1 MLDAPHH
8 ALGSER
14 PRRVAPRPANA
25 AAERPIAKR
34 RAGRRLGWGVAIA
47 AVLAALAAPNAAAA
61 KVWVL
66 EIDGA
71 IGPASADYFIR
82 SLEDAAEAEVD
93 LVVLRLD
100 TPGGLDKSMR
110 DMIKALL
117 ASEVPVATYVSPNG
131 ARAASAGT
139 YLMYASHIAAMAPAT
154 NIGSSTPVSIGGG
167 GGSPFPLPTAPAPE
181 PEAPADEAAD
191 DATDADGA
199 DGGENGADPA
209 PLPDAMERKV
219 VNDAVAYIRSIAELR
234 GRNVEWAERTVREA
248 SNLPANEALEMN
260 VIDLIAADLEALL
273 AALDGETVAVEGV
286 GEVTLDTATN
296 DIERIAPDWRY
307 ELLGLIADP
316 NVAYILL
323 MVGVYGLIFEFYN
336 PGTGVG
342 GVAGIICLLLG
353 AYALQ
358 MLPVNYAGLALIVVG
373 IGLLAAEAFSPSFGV
388 LGIGGVAAF
397 VIGSVILFDAD
408 LPGFGVSIPIIA
420 AVTASTAGLAFF
432 ALGAAV
438 RARRSRVV
446 SGSEVIVGSLAVALE
461 DFSGGAGKVR
471 SLGEVWRATAAAE
484 VRAGD
489 RLTVTG
495 RDGFDLAV
503 EPAAGGDGA
512 TPPQQPDPSG

>member
-1 MLDAPHH
+1 MLALLAP
-8 ALGSER
+8 
-14 PRRVAPRPANA
+14 A
-25 AAERPIAKR
+25 AA
-34 RAGRRLGWGVAIA
+34 G
-47 AVLAALAAPNAAAA
+47 A

-100 TPGGLDKSMR
+100 TPGGLDNSMR
-110 DMIKALL
+110 DMIKVLL
-117 ASEVPVATYVSPNG
+117 ASEVPVATYVAPNG

-167 GGSPFPLPTAPAPE
+167 GGSPFPIPMPTE
-181 PEAPADEAAD
+181 PEAAPEEEAPEGEAAADE
-191 DATDADGA
+191 DAEA
-199 DGGENGADPA
+199 EQDPA
-209 PLPDAMERKV
+209 PLPNAMERKV

-248 SNLPANEALEMN
+248 SNLPAQEALELN
-260 VIDLIAADLEALL
+260 VIDFVVDDLDELL
-273 AALDGETVAVEGV
+273 AALDGETVEVEGR
-286 GEVTLDTATN
+286 GAVTLDTAQN
-296 DIERIAPDWRY
+296 DIERVEPDWRY
-307 ELLGLIADP
+307 ELLGIIADP

-323 MVGVYGLIFEFYN
+323 MVGIYGLIFEFYN

-342 GVAGIICLLLG
+342 GVVGIICLLLG

-420 AVTASTAGLAFF
+420 AVTATTAGLAFF

-438 RARRSRVV
+438 KARRSAVV
-446 SGSEVIVGSLAVALE
+446 SGGEAIVGSSAVALE
-461 DFSGGAGKVR
+461 DFSDGAGRVR
-471 SLGEVWRATAAAE
+471 ALGEVWRATAAGE
-484 VRAGD
+484 VKAGD
-489 RLTVTG
+489 RLHVTG
-495 RDGFDLAV
+495 RDAFSLVVA
-503 EPAAGGDGA
+503 PAAVGGA
-512 TPPQQPDPSG
+512 AAHPSDSD